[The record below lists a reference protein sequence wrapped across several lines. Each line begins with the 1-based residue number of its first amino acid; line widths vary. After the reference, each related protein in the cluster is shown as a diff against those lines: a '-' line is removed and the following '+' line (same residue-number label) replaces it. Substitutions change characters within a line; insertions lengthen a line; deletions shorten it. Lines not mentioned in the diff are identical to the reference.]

1 MSNDSRNG
9 SPWAPE
15 EIAQLRKL
23 ADEGLN
29 AAAIAS
35 KMWRTGAGTVKK
47 AVAER
52 LSLNPAKHR
61 SR

>member
-15 EIAQLRKL
+15 EIAQLREL
-23 ADEGLN
+23 ADEGLT
-29 AAAIAS
+29 ATAIAF
-35 KMWRTGAGTVKK
+35 KMGRTRAGIVKK

-52 LSLNPAKHR
+52 LSLDPAKHQ
-61 SR
+61 SG